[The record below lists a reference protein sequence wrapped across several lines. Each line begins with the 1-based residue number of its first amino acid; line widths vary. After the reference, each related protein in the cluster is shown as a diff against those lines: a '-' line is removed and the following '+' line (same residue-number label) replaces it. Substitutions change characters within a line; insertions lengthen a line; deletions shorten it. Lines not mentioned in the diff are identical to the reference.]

1 MKMLILI
8 NPLMLRKTNIVS
20 ISLPMNLTKAV
31 DTLSKQ
37 TNQTRSELVCNALRE
52 YLTDLENDRKRF
64 IKVLKSTRN
73 EKTIS
78 MDALRKK
85 YNLV

>member
-1 MKMLILI
+1 MLILI